1 MSDAPSDLAVFGE
14 WAQVQQI
21 ILNLCKNAAQAMDGS
36 GRICIIA
43 ETQQLD
49 QPRALS
55 HGELAS
61 GRYMRLIVTD
71 NGPGFTDEVARR
83 LFEPFF
89 TTRPAG
95 TGLGLAT
102 VREIVR
108 DHDGVMNVTSTP
120 GQGSRFEAW
129 LPAAAGGKRPA
140 ATVEETAPLRI
151 GKGETVLIVDDERDR
166 LLGEKRRRGGA
177 GLRARRLRTF
187 GRRNRRRSRRTGA
200 FRRDVDQPSFD
211 AGLP

>member
-1 MSDAPSDLAVFGE
+1 VSASALLDETTPLLRATLPPGVELVASDLPTDLAVVGE
-14 WAQVQQI
+14 AAQVQQI

-71 NGPGFTDEVARR
+71 NGPGFTDEVTRR

-108 DHDGVMNVTSTP
+108 DHDGVMSVTSTP

-129 LPAAAGGKRPA
+129 LP
-140 ATVEETAPLRI
+140 
-151 GKGETVLIVDDERDR
+151 
-166 LLGEKRRRGGA
+166 RRVS
-177 GLRARRLRTF
+177 T
-187 GRRNRRRSRRTGA
+187 RS
-200 FRRDVDQPSFD
+200 
-211 AGLP
+211 